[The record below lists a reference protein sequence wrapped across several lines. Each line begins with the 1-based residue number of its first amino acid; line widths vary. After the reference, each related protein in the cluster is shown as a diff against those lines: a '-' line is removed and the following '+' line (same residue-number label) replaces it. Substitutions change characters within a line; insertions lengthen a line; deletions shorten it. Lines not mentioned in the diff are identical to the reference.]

1 MSNPLLRTMET
12 ARRVRQIV
20 MVLVRFGFD
29 DLVHELRLH
38 RIHRRG
44 AKAITT
50 EDADKPLPFRVRRAL
65 EELGPTYI
73 KIGQIL
79 STRPDLVPEDWVE
92 EFRKL
97 QSDLPASPWKDVEPE
112 LRESFG
118 DDLDT
123 VFQSIESE
131 AFAAASIAQVHRA
144 VLADGSNVVIKVL
157 RPGIRA
163 TVEADMDLLRALAGI
178 LERYFRNLGYS
189 AIEVVDQFALEM
201 RRETDLTIE
210 GRSTDRFARDFA
222 EDDRVHFPDVHWQA
236 TRHNALTLEAIEG
249 TLLTRLDPETL
260 SEEQRQQIVAIG
272 ADVVFRQC
280 LEIGHFHADPHP
292 GNIFY
297 RPDGTL
303 CFIDCGMTGHIDP
316 QSAERIAELVFSVIS
331 ADLNRVIHC
340 ALQLAS
346 ADQALEIDRKFRADV
361 WVFIDQFRA
370 QELSELR
377 MGELLEEFFAILRK
391 YRQQCPAD
399 LVHLIKAIATIEGVG
414 RQIAPE
420 FDIVGHVRPHVEKL
434 VRRRHGVGAM
444 RRRLQMSLRGYSQL
458 AEEAPLA
465 LQELLRRMRSNRM
478 SLHVEHHGLNDLR
491 AVIASA
497 SFNIATALVAA
508 AFLVGASV
516 LILADSIDRDNSW
529 VSIVAGAA
537 LIVALILG
545 IYRVAAMYIN
555 QFRRGRQQQR

>member
-1 MSNPLLRTMET
+1 MTNPLGRTIET

-20 MVLVRFGFD
+20 MVLLRFGFD
-29 DLVHELRLH
+29 DIVNELQLH
-38 RIHRRG
+38 RIHKRG
-44 AKAITT
+44 AKAITS
-50 EDADKPLPFRVRRAL
+50 EDAEQPLPFRVRRAL

-79 STRPDLVPEDWVE
+79 STRPDLIPDDWVA

-97 QSDLPASPWKDVEPE
+97 QADLPAAPWDAVEPT

-118 DDLDT
+118 DELET
-123 VFQSIESE
+123 VFTSIEHE

-144 VLADGSNVVIKVL
+144 VLEDGSDVVVKIL
-157 RPGIRA
+157 RPGIKA
-163 TVEADMDLLRALAGI
+163 TVDADMDILRALAS
-178 LERYFRNLGYS
+178 LSERYFKNLGYS
-189 AIEVVDQFALEM
+189 AIDVVDQFALEM

-210 GRSTDRFARDFA
+210 ARSTERFARDFES
-222 EDDRVHFPDVHWQA
+222 EDMVHFPEVHWIA
-236 TRHNALTLEAIEG
+236 TRHNALTIEAIEG
-249 TLLTRLDPETL
+249 TLLTRLDPTTL
-260 SEEQRQQIVAIG
+260 SDEERRNIVAIG

-297 RPDGTL
+297 RDDGSL

-316 QSAERIAELVFSVIS
+316 QTAERIAELVYSVIT
-331 ADLNRVIHC
+331 ADLNRVIHV
-340 ALQLAS
+340 ALQLAD
-346 ADQALEIDRKFRADV
+346 ADQALEIDRRFRADV
-361 WVFIDQFRA
+361 WVFIDHFRA
-370 QELSELR
+370 TELSEVR
-377 MGELLEEFFAILRK
+377 MGALLEEFFDILRK
-391 YRQQCPAD
+391 YKQQCPGD

-434 VRRRHGVGAM
+434 VRRRHGIGAM
-444 RRRLQMSLRGYSQL
+444 RRRLRSSLMGYGQL

-497 SFNIATALVAA
+497 SFNIATALVTA

-529 VSIVAGAA
+529 VSVLAGAA

-545 IYRVAAMYIN
+545 VYRIAAMYIT
-555 QFRRGRQQQR
+555 QFRRRRQE